1 MMKWYIFFI
10 VILFS
15 FKSLGQKE
23 VQVFFD
29 FNEDFPNQNSIL
41 ELNEWIAKNKDIEIT
56 KLLGFC
62 DSIDSKEYNIQ
73 LATRRIE
80 SIQVL
85 LSKSGLKFNE
95 NLEKTPFG
103 KDFKQSKIQAENRKV
118 IISYKDPILLPQES
132 ELTKRI
138 KSSKIGDFITVENI
152 YFYNNSSRILPR
164 SQPTL
169 YDLLCALEE
178 NPKLKIEIQGHICCQ
193 KEGDIND
200 VSTRRARAMYN
211 FLIRNKIP
219 RNRMSYK
226 GFGTLKPIHPIP
238 EKTEKEE
245 EENRRVE
252 ILIVEK

>member
-1 MMKWYIFFI
+1 MKWYIFFI

-95 NLEKTPFG
+95 NVEKTPFG

-118 IISYKDPILLPQES
+118 IIYKVVNNQNIIVNNDAGLIEPNLGMVTLHSFRPNNTNQ
-132 ELTKRI
+132 I
-138 KSSKIGDFITVENI
+138 KNIFI
-152 YFYNNSSRILPR
+152 
-164 SQPTL
+164 
-169 YDLLCALEE
+169 
-178 NPKLKIEIQGHICCQ
+178 K
-193 KEGDIND
+193 
-200 VSTRRARAMYN
+200 
-211 FLIRNKIP
+211 
-219 RNRMSYK
+219 
-226 GFGTLKPIHPIP
+226 
-238 EKTEKEE
+238 
-245 EENRRVE
+245 
-252 ILIVEK
+252 

>member
-1 MMKWYIFFI
+1 
-10 VILFS
+10 
-15 FKSLGQKE
+15 
-23 VQVFFD
+23 
-29 FNEDFPNQNSIL
+29 
-41 ELNEWIAKNKDIEIT
+41 
-56 KLLGFC
+56 
-62 DSIDSKEYNIQ
+62 
-73 LATRRIE
+73 
-80 SIQVL
+80 
-85 LSKSGLKFNE
+85 
-95 NLEKTPFG
+95 
-103 KDFKQSKIQAENRKV
+103 
-118 IISYKDPILLPQES
+118 
-132 ELTKRI
+132 
-138 KSSKIGDFITVENI
+138 
-152 YFYNNSSRILPR
+152 
-164 SQPTL
+164 L

-226 GFGTLKPIHPIP
+226 GFGTLRPIHPIP